1 MLLTGE
7 YQASRH
13 QHVMEVQRETQLFHT
28 LIASSICEAADSRKN
43 AITSIALV
51 VPAKPDTNAA
61 VTAANLSVAL
71 GPPATA

>member
-1 MLLTGE
+1 MGK

-13 QHVMEVQRETQLFHT
+13 QHVMEVHWEAQPLHT
-28 LIASSICEAADSRKN
+28 LIASSIWEAADSRKN
-43 AITSIALV
+43 AITSIALE